1 MIANHRWGLAACIGL
16 YSLLLSLAALPQSTS
31 KEEATKAKLEELR
44 KQIALVQKRLER
56 NRGQRDDLQTQL
68 RATEREISNI
78 DNALI
83 TVRAAIQTELK
94 QLDILGVEATALSQQ
109 VANQREHLLS
119 ELRQLWG
126 LNQGGSARILFGDQS
141 PDRLARNLAFYKRLL
156 HQRSDRIDQF
166 LNLLDEVEANTQAT
180 RAAQQRL
187 SDRRANLERDRG
199 RAAVLQRDRIET
211 LAQIE
216 SALQTDG
223 ARVRQLQQDSERL
236 SELLEELRKTLAELD
251 TPTDYKPFTAAK
263 GEMRYPVVANPS
275 HQFGDI
281 RNRANMRWQGWML
294 PAREGSDIQAIHH
307 GRVVY
312 SDWLR
317 GQGLLMII
325 DHGEGYLSL
334 YGHNRSLRKEIGDWV
349 TPGMIIATVGAS
361 GGNTAPGVYF
371 EIRHQG
377 KPIDPS
383 QWLKR

>member
-1 MIANHRWGLAACIGL
+1 VTIHNRWGLAACIGL
-16 YSLLLSLAALPQSTS
+16 CSLLLSVTAVSQSTS
-31 KEEATKAKLEELR
+31 KEEATQAKLEQLR

-56 NRGQRDDLQTQL
+56 NRGQRDSLQTQL
-68 RATEREISNI
+68 RATEREISDI

-83 TVRAAIQTELK
+83 TVRAAIQIELK
-94 QLDILGVEATALSQQ
+94 QLDTLSTEAKKLNEQ
-109 VANQREHLLS
+109 VTTQRENLLS

-156 HQRSDRIDQF
+156 HQRADRIDQF
-166 LNLLDEVEANTQAT
+166 LTLLDEVEANTQAT

-187 SDRRANLERDRG
+187 SDRRATLERDRG
-199 RAAVLQRDRIET
+199 RAAVLQRERKET

-216 SALQTDG
+216 SDLQTDG

-251 TPTDYKPFTAAK
+251 TPIDYKPFTAAK
-263 GEMRYPVVANPS
+263 GEMRYPVTARPS
-275 HQFGDI
+275 HRFGEI
-281 RNRANMRWQGWML
+281 RNRANMRWQGWLL
-294 PAREGSDIQAIHH
+294 PAREGSEIQAIHH

-312 SDWLR
+312 ADWLR

-349 TPGMIIATVGAS
+349 TPGMVIATVGAS

-383 QWLKR
+383 PWLKR

>member
-1 MIANHRWGLAACIGL
+1 MTLSRWRVAACIGL
-16 YSLLLSLAALPQSTS
+16 CSLLLSTVAVSQSTS
-31 KEEATKAKLEELR
+31 KEEATKAKLQELR
-44 KQIALVQKRLER
+44 KQIALVQQRLER
-56 NRGQRDDLQTQL
+56 NRGQRDSLQTQL
-68 RATEREISNI
+68 RETEREINDI

-94 QLDILGVEATALSQQ
+94 QLDDLAIEANELNGQMLA
-109 VANQREHLLS
+109 QRESLLS

-141 PDRLARNLAFYKRLL
+141 PDRLARNLSFYKRLL
-156 HQRSDRIDQF
+156 HQRASRIDEF
-166 LNLLDEVEANTQAT
+166 LQLLEEVETNTQAT
-180 RAAQQRL
+180 KAAQRRLSERRAA
-187 SDRRANLERDRG
+187 LERDRG
-199 RAAVLQRDRIET
+199 RAAVLQQERKET

-236 SELLEELRKTLAELD
+236 GQLLEELRKTLAELD

-263 GEMRYPVVANPS
+263 GQMRLPVTARPS
-275 HQFGDI
+275 HKFGDI

-294 PAREGSDIQAIHH
+294 PAREGSDVLAIHH

-312 SDWLR
+312 ADWLR
-317 GQGLLMII
+317 GQGLLLII

-349 TPGMIIATVGAS
+349 TPGTVIATVGAS

-377 KPIDPS
+377 KPIDPGP
-383 QWLKR
+383 WLKR